1 LYIFFKRGVIN
12 KVANLLP
19 INKVRNIGIMAHID
33 AGKTT
38 TTERILYYSGKI
50 HRLGEVHEGNATMDW
65 MEQEKER
72 GITITSAATTTKW
85 EDHEINIIDTP
96 GHVDFTAEVE
106 RSLRVLDGAIALFC
120 AVGGVQPQ
128 SETVWRQ
135 SEKYN
140 IPKIAFINKMD
151 RIGADFFTVVG
162 EIEQTLGANTVPI
175 VIPIGAEDRFSGII
189 DLVEMKAVYYDDP
202 TLNLTYQEAD
212 IPEQMKELAHK
223 YRKKLI
229 EKISEQNEELF
240 EMFIEGKEPTEKQ
253 IKKALRKATINLDI
267 VPVLCGAAYKNKG
280 IRRLLDAIVNYLPS
294 PQDRPPVI
302 GIAEQDEEL
311 PERHP
316 SDDEPFSA
324 LVFKIMTDK
333 HRGKLSYIRVYS
345 GSVKAGSYVYNSTQK
360 KRQRIGRIFQVH
372 ANKIEDRDAIYC
384 GEIGAIVGLAD
395 TSTGDTIC
403 HENYP
408 ILLQAIE
415 FPTPVVAVSVKASS
429 RQDRDKLAVSLH
441 KLSEED
447 PTFVVRADRETNETV
462 ISGMGELH
470 LEILLDRLKR
480 EFKLETEVGIPQV
493 AYRETIYHKVTETT
507 KYVKQTGGHGQY
519 AHVVLEVEPL
529 PPGKGFEF
537 IDKIVGGVIPK
548 EYIPA
553 VERGIIDAMEEGP
566 YAGYPV
572 VNLRCSLI
580 DGSFH
585 DVDSSEI
592 AFRTAASMCFKSAF
606 QKAGPKLLEPV
617 MSTEITS
624 PEEYLGAIT
633 GSIATKRGKILN
645 MDLKNGSRIVK
656 AQVPLAEMFGYT
668 NELRNITSG
677 RAAASMHFD
686 HYEVVPYSIAEKI
699 VENSKKQKM
708 NK

>member
-1 LYIFFKRGVIN
+1 MG
-12 KVANLLP
+12 NLLP
-19 INKVRNIGIMAHID
+19 LDKVRNIGVMAHID

-38 TTERILYYSGKI
+38 TTERMLYYSGRI
-50 HRLGEVHEGNATMDW
+50 HRLGEVHDGNATMDW
-65 MEQEKER
+65 MDQEKER
-72 GITITSAATTTKW
+72 GITITSAATTTEW
-85 EDHEINIIDTP
+85 EGHEINIIDTP

-140 IPKIAFINKMD
+140 IPKIAFVNKMD

-162 EIEQTLGANTVPI
+162 EIEQILGANAVPI
-175 VIPIGAEDRFSGII
+175 TIPIGAEDRFTGII

-202 TLNLTYQEAD
+202 NLNLDYQETG
-212 IPEQMKELAHK
+212 IPEDMKELAAK
-223 YRKKLI
+223 YQKNLI
-229 EKISEQNEELF
+229 EKISEQDEYLF
-240 EMFIEGKEPTEKQ
+240 EMFVEGEQPTQQQ
-253 IKKALRKATINLDI
+253 IKKALRAATIKLDI
-267 VPVLCGAAYKNKG
+267 VPVMCGAAYKNKG
-280 IRRLLDAIVNYLPS
+280 IRRLLDTIVNYLPS
-294 PQDRPPVI
+294 PADRSQVI
-302 GIAEQDEEL
+302 GIVQSDKEL
-311 PERHP
+311 PERQP
-316 SDDEPFSA
+316 SDNEPFSA

-333 HRGKLSYIRVYS
+333 HRGKLTYIRVYS

-384 GEIGAIVGLAD
+384 GEIGAIVGLSD

-403 HENYP
+403 QEDHP
-408 ILLQAIE
+408 ILLEAIE
-415 FPTPVVAVSVKASS
+415 FPTPVVAVSVKPNS
-429 RQDRDKLAVSLH
+429 RQDRDKLAISLQ
-441 KLSEED
+441 KLAEED
-447 PTFVVRADRETNETV
+447 PTFVVRTDSETSETV

-480 EFKLETEVGIPQV
+480 EFKVDTDVGVPQV
-493 AYRETIYHKVTETT
+493 AYRETIYHKLRETT
-507 KYVKQTGGHGQY
+507 KYIKQSGGRGQY
-519 AHVVLEVEPL
+519 AHVVLEIEPL

-537 IDKIVGGVIPK
+537 NNKIVGGAIPR

-553 VERGIIDAMEEGP
+553 VQRGIIDAMEEGP

-572 VNLRCSLI
+572 VNVRCSLI

-592 AFRTAASMCFKSAF
+592 AFRIAASMCFKSAF
-606 QKAGPKLLEPV
+606 KKAGPKLLEPV
-617 MSTEITS
+617 MSTEITT

-645 MDLKNGSRIVK
+645 MDLKNGTRIVK
-656 AQVPLAEMFGYT
+656 TQAPLAEMFGYT

-686 HYEVVPYSIAEKI
+686 HYEVVPFSIAEEI
-699 VENSKKQKM
+699 VEKRKKEKM
-708 NK
+708 SR

>member
-1 LYIFFKRGVIN
+1 MG
-12 KVANLLP
+12 NLLP
-19 INKVRNIGIMAHID
+19 LDKVRNIGVMAHID

-38 TTERILYYSGKI
+38 TTERMLYYSGRI
-50 HRLGEVHEGNATMDW
+50 HRLGEVHDGNATMDW
-65 MEQEKER
+65 MDQEKER
-72 GITITSAATTTKW
+72 GITITSAATTTEW
-85 EDHEINIIDTP
+85 EGHEINIIDTP

-140 IPKIAFINKMD
+140 IPKIAFVNKMD

-162 EIEQTLGANTVPI
+162 EIEQILGANAVPI
-175 VIPIGAEDRFSGII
+175 TIPIGAEDRFTGII

-202 TLNLTYQEAD
+202 NLNLDYQETG
-212 IPEQMKELAHK
+212 IPEDMKELAAK
-223 YRKKLI
+223 YRKNLI
-229 EKISEQNEELF
+229 EKISEQDEYLF
-240 EMFIEGKEPTEKQ
+240 EMFVEGEQPTQQQ
-253 IKKALRKATINLDI
+253 IKKALRAATIKLDI
-267 VPVLCGAAYKNKG
+267 VPVMCGAAYKNKG
-280 IRRLLDAIVNYLPS
+280 IRRLLDTIVNYLPS
-294 PQDRPPVI
+294 PADRSQVI
-302 GIAEQDEEL
+302 GIVQSDKEL
-311 PERHP
+311 PERQP

-333 HRGKLSYIRVYS
+333 HRGKLTYIRVYS

-384 GEIGAIVGLAD
+384 GEIGAIVGLSD

-403 HENYP
+403 QEDHP
-408 ILLQAIE
+408 ILLEAIE
-415 FPTPVVAVSVKASS
+415 FPTPVVAVSVKPNS
-429 RQDRDKLAVSLH
+429 RQDRDKLAISLQ
-441 KLSEED
+441 KLAEED
-447 PTFVVRADRETNETV
+447 PTFVVRTDSETSETV

-480 EFKLETEVGIPQV
+480 EFKVDTEVGVPQV
-493 AYRETIYHKVTETT
+493 AYRETIYHKLRETT
-507 KYVKQTGGHGQY
+507 KYIKQSGGRGQY
-519 AHVVLEVEPL
+519 AHVVLEIEPL

-537 IDKIVGGVIPK
+537 NNKIVGGAIPR

-553 VERGIIDAMEEGP
+553 IQRGIIDAMEEGP

-572 VNLRCSLI
+572 VNVRCSLI

-592 AFRTAASMCFKSAF
+592 AFRIAASMCFKSAF
-606 QKAGPKLLEPV
+606 KKAGPKLLEPV
-617 MSTEITS
+617 MSTEITT

-645 MDLKNGSRIVK
+645 MDLKNGTRIVK
-656 AQVPLAEMFGYT
+656 TQAPLAEMFGYT

-686 HYEVVPYSIAEKI
+686 HYEVVPFSIAEEI
-699 VENSKKQKM
+699 VEKRKKEKM
-708 NK
+708 SR

>member
-1 LYIFFKRGVIN
+1 
-12 KVANLLP
+12 VANLLP
-19 INKVRNIGIMAHID
+19 LNKVRNIGIMAHID

-38 TTERILYYSGKI
+38 TTERILYYSGRI
-50 HRLGEVHEGNATMDW
+50 HRVGEVHDGNATMDW

-72 GITITSAATTTKW
+72 GITITSAATTTTW
-85 EDHEINIIDTP
+85 NAHEINIIDTP

-140 IPKIAFINKMD
+140 IPKIAFVNKMD

-162 EIEQTLGANTVPI
+162 EIEDTLGANAVPI
-175 VIPIGAEDRFSGII
+175 LIPIGTEDQFVGII

-202 TLNLTYQEAD
+202 SLNLIYQETE
-212 IPEQMKELAHK
+212 IPEDLKQLANR
-223 YRKKLI
+223 YRRNLI
-229 EKISEQNEELF
+229 EKISEQDEALL
-240 EMFIEGKEPTEKQ
+240 EMYIEGQEPTTEH
-253 IKKALRKATINLDI
+253 IKKALRNATINLDI
-267 VPVLCGAAYKNKG
+267 VPVMCGAAYKNKG

-294 PQDRPPVI
+294 PEDRSPVI
-302 GIAEQDEEL
+302 GIAEQGNEL
-311 PERHP
+311 PERQP
-316 SDDEPFSA
+316 SDEEPFSA

-345 GSVKAGSYVYNSTQK
+345 GSVNAGSYVYNSTQK

-384 GEIGAIVGLAD
+384 GEIGAIIGLAD

-403 HENYP
+403 HEDYP
-408 ILLQAIE
+408 ILLDAIE
-415 FPTPVVAVSVKASS
+415 FPTPVVSVSVKPNS
-429 RQDRDKLAVSLH
+429 RQDRDKLAISLQ
-441 KLSEED
+441 KLAEED
-447 PTFVVRADRETNETV
+447 PTFLVRTDGETSETV

-480 EFKLETEVGIPQV
+480 EFKMETDIGVPQV

-507 KYVKQTGGHGQY
+507 KLVKQTGGHGQY
-519 AHVVLEVEPL
+519 AHVVMEIEPL

-537 IDKIVGGVIPK
+537 INKIVGGAIPR

-553 VERGIIDAMEEGP
+553 VEKGIIDAMEKGP
-566 YAGYPV
+566 YAGFPV
-572 VNLRCSLI
+572 VNVRCTLI
-580 DGSFH
+580 DGSYH
-585 DVDSSEI
+585 EVDSSEI
-592 AFRTAASMCFKSAF
+592 AFRAAASMCFKSAF

-617 MSTEITS
+617 MLVDITTA
-624 PEEYLGAIT
+624 EDYLGAIT

-645 MDLKNGSRIVK
+645 MDLKNGTRIVK
-656 AQVPLAEMFGYT
+656 AQVPLTEMFGYT
-668 NELRNITSG
+668 SELRNITSG
-677 RAAASMHFD
+677 RASASMHFD
-686 HYEVVPYSIAEKI
+686 HYEAVPYSIAEEI
-699 VENSKKQKM
+699 VARRQQEKM
-708 NK
+708 NN

>member
-1 LYIFFKRGVIN
+1 MAK
-12 KVANLLP
+12 LLP
-19 INKVRNIGIMAHID
+19 LNKVRNIGIMAHID

-38 TTERILYYSGKI
+38 TTERILYYSGRI
-50 HRLGEVHEGNATMDW
+50 HRLGEVHDGNATMDW
-65 MEQEKER
+65 MDQEKER

-140 IPKIAFINKMD
+140 IPRIAFVNKMD
-151 RIGADFFTVVG
+151 RVGADFFSVVS
-162 EIEQTLGANTVPI
+162 EVEQTLGANAVPI
-175 VIPIGAEDRFSGII
+175 VIPIGAEDQFAGII
-189 DLVEMKAVYYDDP
+189 DLVEMKAVYYDDA
-202 TLNLTYQEAD
+202 NLSLSYHETEIPAEMQAMAD
-212 IPEQMKELAHK
+212 K
-223 YRKKLI
+223 YRKNLI
-229 EKISEQNEELF
+229 EKISEQNEQLF
-240 EMFIEGKEPTEKQ
+240 EMYIEGKEPTEKE
-253 IKKALRKATINLDI
+253 IKKALRAATINLDI
-267 VPVLCGAAYKNKG
+267 VPVMCGAAYKNKG
-280 IRRLLDAIVNYLPS
+280 VRRLLNAIVNYLPS

-302 GIAEQDEEL
+302 GIAEQDKEQ

-372 ANKIEDRDAIYC
+372 ANRIEDRDAIYC
-384 GEIGAIVGLAD
+384 GEIGAIVGLSD

-403 HENYP
+403 QEDHP
-408 ILLQAIE
+408 ILLEAIE
-415 FPTPVVAVSVKASS
+415 FPTPVVAVSVKPNS
-429 RQDRDKLAVSLH
+429 RQDREKLAISLK
-441 KLSEED
+441 KLAEED
-447 PTFVVRADRETNETV
+447 PTFVVRTDNETSETV

-480 EFKLETEVGIPQV
+480 EFKVTTDVGVPQV
-493 AYRETIYHKVTETT
+493 AYRETIYNKVTETI
-507 KYVKQTGGHGQY
+507 KYVKQSGGRGQY
-519 AHVVLEVEPL
+519 AHVVIELEPL

-537 IDKIVGGVIPK
+537 VDKIIGGIIPR

-553 VERGIIDAMEEGP
+553 VEKGIIDAMQEGP

-572 VNLRCSLI
+572 VNVRCSLI

-585 DVDSSEI
+585 EVDSSEM
-592 AFRTAASMCFKSAF
+592 AFRIAASMCFKSAF

-617 MSTEITS
+617 MFTEITA
-624 PEEYLGAIT
+624 PEESLGAIT

-645 MDLKNGSRIVK
+645 MDLKNGTRLVK
-656 AQVPLAEMFGYT
+656 TQVPLAEMFGYT

-677 RAAASMHFD
+677 RATASMHFD
-686 HYEVVPYSIAEKI
+686 HYEVVPYAIAEEI
-699 VENSKKQKM
+699 VEKHKKEKT

>member
-1 LYIFFKRGVIN
+1 M
-12 KVANLLP
+12 ANLLP
-19 INKVRNIGIMAHID
+19 LNKVRNIGIMAHID

-38 TTERILYYSGKI
+38 TTERILYYSGRI
-50 HRLGEVHEGNATMDW
+50 HRVGEVHDGNATMDW

-72 GITITSAATTTKW
+72 GITITSAATTTTW
-85 EDHEINIIDTP
+85 NAHEINIIDTP

-140 IPKIAFINKMD
+140 IPKIAFVNKMD

-162 EIEQTLGANTVPI
+162 EIEDTLGANAVPI
-175 VIPIGAEDRFSGII
+175 LIPIGTEDQFVGII

-202 TLNLTYQEAD
+202 SLNLIYQETE
-212 IPEQMKELAHK
+212 IPEDLKQLANR
-223 YRKKLI
+223 YRRNLI
-229 EKISEQNEELF
+229 EKISEQDEALL
-240 EMFIEGKEPTEKQ
+240 EMYIEGQEPTTEH
-253 IKKALRKATINLDI
+253 IKKALRNATINLDI
-267 VPVLCGAAYKNKG
+267 VPVMCGAAYKNKG

-294 PQDRPPVI
+294 PEDRSPVI
-302 GIAEQDEEL
+302 GIAEQGNEL
-311 PERHP
+311 PERQP
-316 SDDEPFSA
+316 SDEEPFSA

-345 GSVKAGSYVYNSTQK
+345 GSVNAGSYVYNSTQK

-384 GEIGAIVGLAD
+384 GEIGAIIGLAD

-403 HENYP
+403 HEDYP
-408 ILLQAIE
+408 ILLDAIE
-415 FPTPVVAVSVKASS
+415 FPTPVVSVSVKPNS
-429 RQDRDKLAVSLH
+429 RQDRDKLAISLQ
-441 KLSEED
+441 KLAEED
-447 PTFVVRADRETNETV
+447 PTFLVRTDGETSETV

-480 EFKLETEVGIPQV
+480 EFKMETDIGVPQV

-507 KYVKQTGGHGQY
+507 KLVKQTGGHGQY
-519 AHVVLEVEPL
+519 AHVVMEIEPL

-537 IDKIVGGVIPK
+537 INKIVGGAIPR

-553 VERGIIDAMEEGP
+553 VEKGIIDAMEKGP
-566 YAGYPV
+566 YAGFPV
-572 VNLRCSLI
+572 VNVRCTLI
-580 DGSFH
+580 DGSYH
-585 DVDSSEI
+585 EVDSSEI
-592 AFRTAASMCFKSAF
+592 AFRAAASMCFKSAF

-617 MSTEITS
+617 MLVDITTA
-624 PEEYLGAIT
+624 EDYLGAIT

-645 MDLKNGSRIVK
+645 MDLKNGTRIVK
-656 AQVPLAEMFGYT
+656 AQVPLTEMFGYT
-668 NELRNITSG
+668 SELRNITSG
-677 RAAASMHFD
+677 RASASMHFD
-686 HYEVVPYSIAEKI
+686 HYEAVPYSIAEEI
-699 VENSKKQKM
+699 VARRQQEKM
-708 NK
+708 NN

>member
-1 LYIFFKRGVIN
+1 MNER
-12 KVANLLP
+12 VASLLP
-19 INKVRNIGIMAHID
+19 LNKVRNIGIMAHID

-38 TTERILYYSGKI
+38 TTERILYYSGRI
-50 HRLGEVHEGNATMDW
+50 HRLGEVHDGNATMDW

-85 EDHEINIIDTP
+85 NDHEINIIDTP

-128 SETVWRQ
+128 SETVWKQ

-140 IPKIAFINKMD
+140 IPKIAFVNKMD
-151 RIGADFFTVVG
+151 RIGADFFTVLG
-162 EIEQTLGANTVPI
+162 EIEQTLGANAVPI
-175 VIPIGAEDRFSGII
+175 VIPIGAEDQFSGII
-189 DLVEMKAVYYDDP
+189 DLVEMKAIYYDDAI
-202 TLNLTYQEAD
+202 LNLTYQETD
-212 IPEQMKELAHK
+212 IPEAMKELADK
-223 YRKKLI
+223 YRKILI
-229 EKISEQNEELF
+229 EKISEHDEELF
-240 EMFIEGKEPTEKQ
+240 EMYIQGKEPTEKQ
-253 IKKALRKATINLDI
+253 IKNALRKATIKLDI
-267 VPVLCGAAYKNKG
+267 VPVMCGAAYKNKG
-280 IRRLLDAIVNYLPS
+280 VRRLLNSIVNYLPS
-294 PQDRPPVI
+294 PEDRPPVI
-302 GIAEQDEEL
+302 GMSDQNDEL
-311 PERHP
+311 PERQP

-333 HRGKLSYIRVYS
+333 HRGKLSYVRVYS

-372 ANKIEDRDAIYC
+372 ADKIEDRDAIYC

-403 HENYP
+403 NENFP
-408 ILLQAIE
+408 IILEAIE
-415 FPTPVVAVSVKASS
+415 FPTPVVSVSVKPNS
-429 RQDRDKLAVSLH
+429 RQDRDKLVVSLK

-447 PTFVVRADRETNETV
+447 PTFLVRTDEETSETV

-480 EFKLETEVGIPQV
+480 EFKVETEIGVPQV
-493 AYRETIYHKVTETT
+493 AYRETIYNKVTENT
-507 KYVKQTGGHGQY
+507 KFVKQTGGHGQY
-519 AHVVLEVEPL
+519 AHVVIEVEPL

-537 IDKIVGGVIPK
+537 INKITGGVIPK
-548 EYIPA
+548 EFIPA
-553 VERGIIDAMEEGP
+553 VEKGIIGAMEKGP
-566 YAGYPV
+566 YAGFPV
-572 VNLRCSLI
+572 VNVRCTLL

-585 DVDSSEI
+585 EVDSSEMS
-592 AFRTAASMCFKSAF
+592 FRTAASICFKSAF

-617 MSTEITS
+617 MSVEVTTS
-624 PEEYLGAIT
+624 EEYLGGIS
-633 GSIATKRGKILN
+633 GSITAKRGKILR
-645 MDLKNGSRIVK
+645 MDSKNGTQIVK

-677 RAAASMHFD
+677 RASASMHFD
-686 HYEVVPYSIAEKI
+686 HYEVVPYSIAEEI
-699 VENSKKQKM
+699 VEKRGKQEIKK
-708 NK
+708 

>member
-1 LYIFFKRGVIN
+1 VNER
-12 KVANLLP
+12 VASLLP
-19 INKVRNIGIMAHID
+19 LNKVRNIGIMAHID

-38 TTERILYYSGKI
+38 TTERILYYSGRI
-50 HRLGEVHEGNATMDW
+50 HRLGEVHDGNATMDW

-85 EDHEINIIDTP
+85 NDHEINIIDTP

-128 SETVWRQ
+128 SETVWKQ

-140 IPKIAFINKMD
+140 IPKIAFVNKMD
-151 RIGADFFTVVG
+151 RIGADFFTVLG
-162 EIEQTLGANTVPI
+162 EIEQTLGANAVPI
-175 VIPIGAEDRFSGII
+175 VIPIGAEDQFSGII
-189 DLVEMKAVYYDDP
+189 DLVEMKAIYYDDAI
-202 TLNLTYQEAD
+202 LNLTYQETD
-212 IPEQMKELAHK
+212 IPEAMKELADK
-223 YRKKLI
+223 YRKILI
-229 EKISEQNEELF
+229 EKISEHDEELF
-240 EMFIEGKEPTEKQ
+240 EMYIQGKEPTEKQ
-253 IKKALRKATINLDI
+253 IKNALRKATIKLDI
-267 VPVLCGAAYKNKG
+267 VPVMCGAAYKNKG
-280 IRRLLDAIVNYLPS
+280 VRRLLNSIVNYLPS
-294 PQDRPPVI
+294 PEDRPPVI
-302 GIAEQDEEL
+302 GMSDQNDEL
-311 PERHP
+311 PERQP

-333 HRGKLSYIRVYS
+333 HRGKLSYVRVYS

-372 ANKIEDRDAIYC
+372 ADKIEDRDAIYC

-403 HENYP
+403 NENFP
-408 ILLQAIE
+408 IILEAIE
-415 FPTPVVAVSVKASS
+415 FPTPVVSVSVKPNS
-429 RQDRDKLAVSLH
+429 RQDRDKLVVSLK

-447 PTFVVRADRETNETV
+447 PTFLVRTDEETSETV

-480 EFKLETEVGIPQV
+480 EFKVETEIGVPQV
-493 AYRETIYHKVTETT
+493 AYRETIYNKVTENT
-507 KYVKQTGGHGQY
+507 KFVKQTGGHGQY
-519 AHVVLEVEPL
+519 AHVVIEVEPL

-537 IDKIVGGVIPK
+537 INKITGGVIPK
-548 EYIPA
+548 EFIPA
-553 VERGIIDAMEEGP
+553 VEKGIIGAMEKGP
-566 YAGYPV
+566 YAGFPV
-572 VNLRCSLI
+572 VNVRCTLL

-585 DVDSSEI
+585 EVDSSEMS
-592 AFRTAASMCFKSAF
+592 FRTAASICFKSAF

-617 MSTEITS
+617 MSVEVTTS
-624 PEEYLGAIT
+624 EEYLGGIS
-633 GSIATKRGKILN
+633 GSITAKRGKILR
-645 MDLKNGSRIVK
+645 MDSKNGTQIVK

-677 RAAASMHFD
+677 RASASMHFD
-686 HYEVVPYSIAEKI
+686 HYEVVPYSIAEEI
-699 VENSKKQKM
+699 VEKRGKQEIKK
-708 NK
+708 

>member
-1 LYIFFKRGVIN
+1 VNER
-12 KVANLLP
+12 VASLLP
-19 INKVRNIGIMAHID
+19 LNKVRNIGIMAHID

-38 TTERILYYSGKI
+38 TTERILYYSGRI
-50 HRLGEVHEGNATMDW
+50 HRLGEVHDGNATMDW

-85 EDHEINIIDTP
+85 NDHEINIIDTP

-128 SETVWRQ
+128 SETVWKQ

-140 IPKIAFINKMD
+140 IPKIAFVNKMD
-151 RIGADFFTVVG
+151 RIGADFFTVLG
-162 EIEQTLGANTVPI
+162 EIEQTLGANAVPI
-175 VIPIGAEDRFSGII
+175 VIPIGAEDQFSGII
-189 DLVEMKAVYYDDP
+189 DLVEMKAIYYDDAI
-202 TLNLTYQEAD
+202 LNLTYQETD
-212 IPEQMKELAHK
+212 IPEAMKELADK
-223 YRKKLI
+223 YRKILI
-229 EKISEQNEELF
+229 EKISEHDEELF
-240 EMFIEGKEPTEKQ
+240 EMYIQGKEPTEKQ
-253 IKKALRKATINLDI
+253 IKNALRKATIKLDI
-267 VPVLCGAAYKNKG
+267 VPVMCGAAYKNKG
-280 IRRLLDAIVNYLPS
+280 VRRLLNSIVNYLPS
-294 PQDRPPVI
+294 PEDRPPVI
-302 GIAEQDEEL
+302 GMSDQNDEL
-311 PERHP
+311 PERQP

-333 HRGKLSYIRVYS
+333 HRGKLSYVRVYS

-372 ANKIEDRDAIYC
+372 ADKIEDRDAIYC

-403 HENYP
+403 NENFP
-408 ILLQAIE
+408 IILEAIE
-415 FPTPVVAVSVKASS
+415 FPTPVVSVSVKPNS
-429 RQDRDKLAVSLH
+429 RQDRDKLVVSLK

-447 PTFVVRADRETNETV
+447 PTFLVRTDEETSETV

-480 EFKLETEVGIPQV
+480 EFKVETEIGVPQV
-493 AYRETIYHKVTETT
+493 AYRETIYNKVTENT
-507 KYVKQTGGHGQY
+507 KFVKQTGGHGQY
-519 AHVVLEVEPL
+519 AHVVIEVEPL

-537 IDKIVGGVIPK
+537 VNKITGGVIPK
-548 EYIPA
+548 EFIPA
-553 VERGIIDAMEEGP
+553 VEKGIIGAMEKGP
-566 YAGYPV
+566 YAGFPV
-572 VNLRCSLI
+572 VNVRCTLL

-585 DVDSSEI
+585 EVDSSEMS
-592 AFRTAASMCFKSAF
+592 FRTAASICFKSAF

-617 MSTEITS
+617 MSVEVTTS
-624 PEEYLGAIT
+624 EEYLGGIS
-633 GSIATKRGKILN
+633 GSITAKRGKILR
-645 MDLKNGSRIVK
+645 MDSKNGTQIVK

-677 RAAASMHFD
+677 RASASMHFD
-686 HYEVVPYSIAEKI
+686 HYEVVPYSIAEEI
-699 VENSKKQKM
+699 VEKRGKQEIKK
-708 NK
+708 

>member
-1 LYIFFKRGVIN
+1 MG
-12 KVANLLP
+12 NLLP
-19 INKVRNIGIMAHID
+19 LDKVRNIGVMAHID

-38 TTERILYYSGKI
+38 TTERMLYYSGRI
-50 HRLGEVHEGNATMDW
+50 HRLGEVHDGNATMDW
-65 MEQEKER
+65 MDQEKER
-72 GITITSAATTTKW
+72 GITITSAATTTEW
-85 EDHEINIIDTP
+85 EGHEINIIDTP

-140 IPKIAFINKMD
+140 IPKIAFVNKMD

-162 EIEQTLGANTVPI
+162 EIEQILGANAVPI
-175 VIPIGAEDRFSGII
+175 TIPIGAEDRFTGII

-202 TLNLTYQEAD
+202 NLNLDYQETG
-212 IPEQMKELAHK
+212 IPEDMKELAAK
-223 YRKKLI
+223 YRKNLI
-229 EKISEQNEELF
+229 EKISEQDEYLF
-240 EMFIEGKEPTEKQ
+240 EMFVEGEQPTQQQ
-253 IKKALRKATINLDI
+253 IKKALRAATIKLDI
-267 VPVLCGAAYKNKG
+267 VPVMCGAAYKNKG
-280 IRRLLDAIVNYLPS
+280 IRRLLDTIVNYLPS
-294 PQDRPPVI
+294 PADRSQVI
-302 GIAEQDEEL
+302 GIVQSDKEL
-311 PERHP
+311 PERQP

-333 HRGKLSYIRVYS
+333 HRGKLTYIRVYS

-384 GEIGAIVGLAD
+384 GEIGAIVGLSD

-403 HENYP
+403 QEDHP
-408 ILLQAIE
+408 ILLEAIE
-415 FPTPVVAVSVKASS
+415 FPTPVVAVSVKPNS
-429 RQDRDKLAVSLH
+429 RQDRDKLAISLQ
-441 KLSEED
+441 KLAEED
-447 PTFVVRADRETNETV
+447 PTFVVRTDSETSETV

-480 EFKLETEVGIPQV
+480 EFKVDTEVGVPQV
-493 AYRETIYHKVTETT
+493 AYRETIYHKLRETT
-507 KYVKQTGGHGQY
+507 KYIKQSGGRGQY
-519 AHVVLEVEPL
+519 AHVVLEIEPL

-537 IDKIVGGVIPK
+537 NNKIVGGAIPR

-553 VERGIIDAMEEGP
+553 VQRGIIDAMEEGP

-572 VNLRCSLI
+572 VNVRCSLI

-592 AFRTAASMCFKSAF
+592 AFRIAASMCFKSAF
-606 QKAGPKLLEPV
+606 KKAGPKLLEPV
-617 MSTEITS
+617 MSTEITT

-645 MDLKNGSRIVK
+645 MDLKNGTRIVK
-656 AQVPLAEMFGYT
+656 TQAPLAEMFGYT

-686 HYEVVPYSIAEKI
+686 HYEVVPFSIAEEI
-699 VENSKKQKM
+699 VEKRKKEKM
-708 NK
+708 SR